1 MKRKNIDRRKI
12 DSLTREEQ
20 IYQLERDW
28 SENPRWKD
36 VTRPYSA
43 KEVVD
48 LRGQVNVEYTLAK
61 NGAEKFWDLLQK
73 DEPVSALGAVTGN
86 QAIQQVQAGMKSI
99 YCSGWQVAADNNT
112 SDTMY
117 PDQSLYPVHSVPKLV
132 ERINNALL
140 RTSEIHWLKG
150 DDGIDWVVP
159 IVADAEAGFGGNLNA
174 YELMKL
180 MIQAG
185 AGVVHFEDQLSSVKK
200 CGHMGGKVVV
210 PSQEFVNKLVS
221 ARLCADVM
229 GVPTVIIARTDAN
242 AAKLITSDVDERDK
256 HFIKDTERSPEGFYE
271 LNNGIQLA
279 TSRGITYAPYSDVLW
294 CETGKPNTEEAEY
307 FAKGVHSK
315 YPNQFLS
322 YNCSPSFN
330 WSKNLIHLEIA
341 GFRDTLFKMG
351 YKYQFITLAG
361 WHALNMSMWQLSK
374 EYLEHGMAGYSK
386 FQDKEFEKAKDGFRA
401 AKHQEF
407 VGAGYFDRIQE
418 TVMSG
423 NLSTTAMND
432 STEEEQF

>member
-1 MKRKNIDRRKI
+1 MNKR
-12 DSLTREEQ
+12 EQ
-20 IYQLERDW
+20 IYQLEKDW
-28 SENPRWKD
+28 NENPRWEE

-43 KEVVD
+43 KDVVD
-48 LRGQVNVEYTLAK
+48 LRGQVNVEHTLAK
-61 NGAEKFWDLLQK
+61 NGANKFWDLLQK
-73 DEPVSALGAVTGN
+73 DEPICALGAVTGN

-117 PDQSLYPVHSVPKLV
+117 PDQSLYPIHSVPKLV

-140 RTSEIHWLKG
+140 RTSEIHWMK
-150 DDGIDWVVP
+150 DDNEIDWVVP
-159 IVADAEAGFGGNLNA
+159 IIADAEAGFGGNLNA

-200 CGHMGGKVVV
+200 CGHMGGKVIV
-210 PSQEFVNKLVS
+210 PSQEFVNKLIS
-221 ARLCADVM
+221 ARLCSDVM

-242 AAKLITSDVDERDK
+242 AAKLITSDVDDRDK
-256 HFIKDTERSPEGFYE
+256 PFIKNTERSPEGFYE
-271 LNNGIQLA
+271 LDNGIELA
-279 TSRGITYAPYSDVLW
+279 TSRGVTYAPYADVLW
-294 CETGKPNTEEAEY
+294 CETGKPNIKEAGH
-307 FAKGVHSK
+307 FAKGVK
-315 YPNQFLS
+315 NIYPNQFLS

-330 WSKNLIHLEIA
+330 WSKNLDTNEMLQ
-341 GFRDTLFKMG
+341 FRDTLYNFG

-361 WHALNMSMWQLSK
+361 WHALNMSMWELSK
-374 EYLEHGMAGYSK
+374 AYLESGMLGYSK
-386 FQDKEFEKAKDGFRA
+386 LQDKEFETATEGFRA

-407 VGAGYFDRIQE
+407 VGAGYFDKIQE
-418 TVMSG
+418 TIMGG

>member
-1 MKRKNIDRRKI
+1 MNKR
-12 DSLTREEQ
+12 EQ
-20 IYQLERDW
+20 IYQLEKDW
-28 SENPRWKD
+28 NENPRWEE

-43 KEVVD
+43 KDVVD
-48 LRGQVNVEYTLAK
+48 LRGQVYVEHTLAK
-61 NGAEKFWDLLQK
+61 NGANKFWDLLQK

-117 PDQSLYPVHSVPKLV
+117 PDQSLYPIHSVPKLV

-140 RTSEIHWLKG
+140 RTSEIHWMK
-150 DDGIDWVVP
+150 DDNEIDWVVP
-159 IVADAEAGFGGNLNA
+159 IIADAEAGFGGNLNA

-200 CGHMGGKVVV
+200 CGHMGGKVIV
-210 PSQEFVNKLVS
+210 PSQEFVNKLIS
-221 ARLCADVM
+221 ARLCSDVM

-242 AAKLITSDVDERDK
+242 AAKLITSDVDDRDK
-256 HFIKDTERSPEGFYE
+256 PFIKNTERSPEGFYE
-271 LNNGIQLA
+271 LDNGIELA
-279 TSRGITYAPYSDVLW
+279 TSRGVTYAPYADVLW
-294 CETGKPNTEEAEY
+294 CETGKPNVKEAGH
-307 FAKGVHSK
+307 FAKGVK
-315 YPNQFLS
+315 NIYPNQFLS

-330 WSKNLIHLEIA
+330 WSKNLDANEMLQ
-341 GFRDTLFKMG
+341 FRDTLYNFG

-361 WHALNMSMWQLSK
+361 WHALNMSMWELSK
-374 EYLEHGMAGYSK
+374 AYLESGMLGYSK
-386 FQDKEFEKAKDGFRA
+386 LQDKEFATAEEGFRA

-407 VGAGYFDRIQE
+407 VGAGYFDKIQE
-418 TVMSG
+418 TIMGG

>member
-1 MKRKNIDRRKI
+1 MNKR
-12 DSLTREEQ
+12 EQ
-20 IYQLERDW
+20 IYQLEKDW
-28 SENPRWKD
+28 NENPRWEE

-43 KEVVD
+43 KDVVD
-48 LRGQVNVEYTLAK
+48 LRGQVNVEHTLAK
-61 NGAEKFWDLLQK
+61 NGANKFWELLQK
-73 DEPVSALGAVTGN
+73 DEPICALGAVTGN

-117 PDQSLYPVHSVPKLV
+117 PDQSLYPIHSVPKLV

-140 RTSEIHWLKG
+140 RTSEIHWMK
-150 DDGIDWVVP
+150 DDNKIDWVVP
-159 IVADAEAGFGGNLNA
+159 IIADAEAGFGGNLNA

-200 CGHMGGKVVV
+200 CGHMGGKVIV
-210 PSQEFVNKLVS
+210 PSQEFVNKLIS
-221 ARLCADVM
+221 ARLCSDVM

-242 AAKLITSDVDERDK
+242 AAKLITSDVDDRDK
-256 HFIKDTERSPEGFYE
+256 PFIKNTERSPEGFYE
-271 LNNGIQLA
+271 LDNGIELA
-279 TSRGITYAPYSDVLW
+279 TSRGVTYAPYADVLW
-294 CETGKPNTEEAEY
+294 CETGKPNIKEAGH
-307 FAKGVHSK
+307 FAKGVK
-315 YPNQFLS
+315 NIYPNQFLS

-330 WSKNLIHLEIA
+330 WSKNLDANEMLQ
-341 GFRDTLFKMG
+341 FRDTLYNFG

-361 WHALNMSMWQLSK
+361 WHALNMSMWELSK
-374 EYLEHGMAGYSK
+374 AYLDSGMLGYSQL
-386 FQDKEFEKAKDGFRA
+386 QDKEFATATEGFRA

-418 TVMSG
+418 TIMGG

>member
-1 MKRKNIDRRKI
+1 MNKR
-12 DSLTREEQ
+12 EQ
-20 IYQLERDW
+20 IYQLEKDW
-28 SENPRWKD
+28 NENPRWEE

-43 KEVVD
+43 KDVVD
-48 LRGQVNVEYTLAK
+48 LRGQVNVEHTLAK
-61 NGAEKFWDLLQK
+61 NGANKFWELLQK
-73 DEPVSALGAVTGN
+73 DEPICALGAVTGN

-117 PDQSLYPVHSVPKLV
+117 PDQSLYPIHSVPKLV

-140 RTSEIHWLKG
+140 RTSEIHWMK
-150 DDGIDWVVP
+150 DDNEIDWVVP
-159 IVADAEAGFGGNLNA
+159 IIADAEAGFGGNLNA

-200 CGHMGGKVVV
+200 CGHMGGKVIV
-210 PSQEFVNKLVS
+210 PSQEFVNKLIS
-221 ARLCADVM
+221 ARLCSDVM

-242 AAKLITSDVDERDK
+242 AAKLITSDVDDRDK
-256 HFIKDTERSPEGFYE
+256 PFIKNTERSPEGFYE
-271 LNNGIQLA
+271 LDNGIELA
-279 TSRGITYAPYSDVLW
+279 TSRGVTYAPYADVLW
-294 CETGKPNTEEAEY
+294 CETGKPNIKEAGH
-307 FAKGVHSK
+307 FAKGVK
-315 YPNQFLS
+315 NIYPNQFLS

-330 WSKNLIHLEIA
+330 WSQNLDANEMLQ
-341 GFRDTLFKMG
+341 FRNTLYNFG

-361 WHALNMSMWQLSK
+361 WHALNMSMWELSK
-374 EYLEHGMAGYSK
+374 AYLDSGMLGYSK
-386 FQDKEFEKAKDGFRA
+386 LQDKEFATATDGFRA

-418 TVMSG
+418 TIMGG

>member
-1 MKRKNIDRRKI
+1 MNKR
-12 DSLTREEQ
+12 EQ
-20 IYQLERDW
+20 IYQLEKDW
-28 SENPRWKD
+28 NENPRWEE

-43 KEVVD
+43 KDVVD
-48 LRGQVNVEYTLAK
+48 LRGQVNVEHTLAK
-61 NGAEKFWDLLQK
+61 NGAEKFWNLLQK
-73 DEPVSALGAVTGN
+73 DEPICALGAVTGN

-117 PDQSLYPVHSVPKLV
+117 PDQSLYPIHSVPKLV

-140 RTSEIHWLKG
+140 RTSEIHWMK
-150 DDGIDWVVP
+150 DDNEIDWVVP
-159 IVADAEAGFGGNLNA
+159 IIADAEAGFGGNLNA

-200 CGHMGGKVVV
+200 CGHMGGKVIV
-210 PSQEFVNKLVS
+210 PSQEFVNKLIS
-221 ARLCADVM
+221 ARLCSDVM

-242 AAKLITSDVDERDK
+242 AAKLITSDVDDRDK
-256 HFIKDTERSPEGFYE
+256 PFIKNTERSPEGFYE
-271 LNNGIQLA
+271 LDNGIELA
-279 TSRGITYAPYSDVLW
+279 TSRGVTYAPYADVLW
-294 CETGKPNTEEAEY
+294 CETGKPNVKEAGH
-307 FAKGVHSK
+307 FAKGVK
-315 YPNQFLS
+315 NIYPNQFLS

-330 WSKNLIHLEIA
+330 WSKNLDSNEMLQ
-341 GFRDTLFKMG
+341 FRNTLYNFG

-361 WHALNMSMWQLSK
+361 WHALNMSMGELSK
-374 EYLEHGMAGYSK
+374 AYLDSGMLGYSK
-386 FQDKEFEKAKDGFRA
+386 LQDKEFATAEEGFRA

-407 VGAGYFDRIQE
+407 VGAGYFDKIQE
-418 TVMSG
+418 TIMGG

>member
-1 MKRKNIDRRKI
+1 MNKR
-12 DSLTREEQ
+12 EQ
-20 IYQLERDW
+20 IYQLEKDW
-28 SENPRWKD
+28 NENPRWEE

-43 KEVVD
+43 KDVVD
-48 LRGQVNVEYTLAK
+48 LRGQVNVEHTLAK

-73 DEPVSALGAVTGN
+73 DEPICALGAVTGN

-117 PDQSLYPVHSVPKLV
+117 PDQSLYPIHSVPKLV

-140 RTSEIHWLKG
+140 RTSEIHWMK
-150 DDGIDWVVP
+150 DDNEIDWVVP
-159 IVADAEAGFGGNLNA
+159 IIADAEAGFGGNLNA

-200 CGHMGGKVVV
+200 CGHMGGKVIV
-210 PSQEFVNKLVS
+210 PSQEFVNKLIS
-221 ARLCADVM
+221 ARLCSDVM

-242 AAKLITSDVDERDK
+242 AAKLITSDVDDRDK
-256 HFIKDTERSPEGFYE
+256 PFIKNTERSPEGFYE
-271 LNNGIQLA
+271 LDNGIELA
-279 TSRGITYAPYSDVLW
+279 TSRGVTYAPYADVLW
-294 CETGKPNTEEAEY
+294 CETGKPNIKEAGH
-307 FAKGVHSK
+307 FAKGVK
-315 YPNQFLS
+315 NIYPNQFLS

-330 WSKNLIHLEIA
+330 WSKNLDANEMLQ
-341 GFRDTLFKMG
+341 FRDTLYNFG

-361 WHALNMSMWQLSK
+361 WHALNMSMWELSK
-374 EYLEHGMAGYSK
+374 AYLDSGMLGYSK
-386 FQDKEFEKAKDGFRA
+386 LQDKEFATATEGFRA

-418 TVMSG
+418 TIMGG

>member
-1 MKRKNIDRRKI
+1 MNKR
-12 DSLTREEQ
+12 EQ
-20 IYQLERDW
+20 IYQLEKDW
-28 SENPRWKD
+28 NENPRWEE

-43 KEVVD
+43 KDVVD
-48 LRGQVNVEYTLAK
+48 LRGQVNVEHTLAK
-61 NGAEKFWDLLQK
+61 NGANKFWELLQK
-73 DEPVSALGAVTGN
+73 DEPICALGAVTGN

-117 PDQSLYPVHSVPKLV
+117 PDQSLYPIHSVPKLV

-140 RTSEIHWLKG
+140 RTSEIHWMK
-150 DDGIDWVVP
+150 DDNEIDWVVP
-159 IVADAEAGFGGNLNA
+159 IIADAEAGFGGNLNA

-200 CGHMGGKVVV
+200 CGHMGGKVIV
-210 PSQEFVNKLVS
+210 PSQEFVNKLIS
-221 ARLCADVM
+221 ARLCSDVM

-242 AAKLITSDVDERDK
+242 AAKLITSDVDDRDK
-256 HFIKDTERSPEGFYE
+256 PFIKNTERSPEGFYE
-271 LNNGIQLA
+271 LDNGIELA
-279 TSRGITYAPYSDVLW
+279 TSRGVTYAPYADVLW
-294 CETGKPNTEEAEY
+294 CETGKPNIKEAGH
-307 FAKGVHSK
+307 FAKGVK
-315 YPNQFLS
+315 NIYPNQFLS

-330 WSKNLIHLEIA
+330 WSKNLDANEMLQ
-341 GFRDTLFKMG
+341 FRDTLYNFG

-361 WHALNMSMWQLSK
+361 WHALNMSMWELSK
-374 EYLEHGMAGYSK
+374 AYLESGMLGYSK
-386 FQDKEFEKAKDGFRA
+386 LQDKEFETATEGFRA

-407 VGAGYFDRIQE
+407 VGAGYFDKIQE
-418 TVMSG
+418 TIMGG

>member
-1 MKRKNIDRRKI
+1 MNKR
-12 DSLTREEQ
+12 EQ
-20 IYQLERDW
+20 IYQLEKDW
-28 SENPRWKD
+28 NENPRWEE

-43 KEVVD
+43 KDVVD
-48 LRGQVNVEYTLAK
+48 LRGQVNVEHTLAK
-61 NGAEKFWDLLQK
+61 NGANKFWELLQK
-73 DEPVSALGAVTGN
+73 DEPICALGAVTGN

-117 PDQSLYPVHSVPKLV
+117 PDQSLYPIHSVPKLV

-140 RTSEIHWLKG
+140 RTSEIHWMK
-150 DDGIDWVVP
+150 DDNEIDWVVP
-159 IVADAEAGFGGNLNA
+159 IIADAEAGFGGNLNA

-200 CGHMGGKVVV
+200 CGHMGGKVIV

-221 ARLCADVM
+221 ARLCSDVL
-229 GVPTVIIARTDAN
+229 GVPTVIITRTDAN
-242 AAKLITSDVDERDK
+242 AAKLITSDVDDRDK
-256 HFIKDTERSPEGFYE
+256 PFIKNTERSPEGFYE
-271 LNNGIQLA
+271 LDNGIELA
-279 TSRGITYAPYSDVLW
+279 TSRGVTYAPYADVLW
-294 CETGKPNTEEAEY
+294 CETGKPNVKEAGH
-307 FAKGVHSK
+307 FAKGVK
-315 YPNQFLS
+315 NIYPNQFLS

-330 WSKNLIHLEIA
+330 WSKNLDANEMLQ
-341 GFRDTLFKMG
+341 FRDTLYNFG

-361 WHALNMSMWQLSK
+361 WHALNMSMWELSK
-374 EYLEHGMAGYSK
+374 AYLESGMLGYSK
-386 FQDKEFEKAKDGFRA
+386 LQDKEFETATEGFRA

-407 VGAGYFDRIQE
+407 VGAGYFDKIQE
-418 TVMSG
+418 TIMGG

-432 STEEEQF
+432 STEE

>member
-1 MKRKNIDRRKI
+1 MNRR
-12 DSLTREEQ
+12 DQT
-20 IYQLERDW
+20 YQLEKDW
-28 SENPRWKD
+28 NENTRWKN

-43 KEVVD
+43 KDVVD
-48 LRGQVNVEYTLAK
+48 LRGRVNIEYTLAK

-117 PDQSLYPVHSVPKLV
+117 PDQSLYPMHSVPKLV

-140 RTSEIHWLKG
+140 RTSEIHWMKG
-150 DDGIDWVVP
+150 DDEIDWVVP

-185 AGVVHFEDQLSSVKK
+185 AGVVHYEDQLSSVKK

-210 PSQEFVNKLVS
+210 PSQEFVNKLIS

-229 GVPTVIIARTDAN
+229 GVSTVIIARTDSN
-242 AAKLITSDVDERDK
+242 AAKLITSDVDNDDID
-256 HFIKDTERSPEGFYE
+256 FIKNNVRSPEGFYE
-271 LNNGIQLA
+271 LNNGIKLA
-279 TSRGITYAPYSDVLW
+279 TSRGITYSPYSDMLW
-294 CETGKPNTEEAEY
+294 CETSKPNLVEAQK
-307 FAKGVHSK
+307 FADGVHEK
-315 YPNQFLS
+315 YPNQLLS

-330 WSKNLIHLEIA
+330 WSQNLSVDDMKT
-341 GFRDTLFKMG
+341 FREKLFKMG

-361 WHALNMSMWQLSK
+361 WHALNMSMFSLSK
-374 EYLEHGMAGYSK
+374 QYLESGMYGYSQL
-386 FQDKEFEKAKDGFRA
+386 QDKEFETAKDGFRA

-407 VGAGYFDRIQE
+407 VGAGYFDKIQE
-418 TVMSG
+418 TIMG
-423 NLSTTAMND
+423 GELSTTAMND

>member
-1 MKRKNIDRRKI
+1 MSKK
-12 DSLTREEQ
+12 EQ
-20 IYQLERDW
+20 IYQLEKDW
-28 SENPRWKD
+28 NENPRWEE

-43 KEVVD
+43 KDVVD

-61 NGAEKFWDLLQK
+61 NGANKFWDLLQK
-73 DEPVSALGAVTGN
+73 DEPICALGAVTGN

-117 PDQSLYPVHSVPKLV
+117 PDQSLYPIHSVPKLV

-140 RTSEIHWLKG
+140 RTSEIHWMK
-150 DDGIDWVVP
+150 DDNEIDWVVP
-159 IVADAEAGFGGNLNA
+159 IIADAEAGFGGNLNA

-200 CGHMGGKVVV
+200 CGHMGGKVIV
-210 PSQEFVNKLVS
+210 PSQEFVNKLIS
-221 ARLCADVM
+221 ARLCSDVM

-242 AAKLITSDVDERDK
+242 AAKLITSDVDDRDK
-256 HFIKDTERSPEGFYE
+256 PFIKNTERSPEGFYE
-271 LNNGIQLA
+271 LDNGIELA
-279 TSRGITYAPYSDVLW
+279 TSRGVTYAPYADVLW
-294 CETGKPNTEEAEY
+294 CETGKPNIKEAGH
-307 FAKGVHSK
+307 FAKGVK
-315 YPNQFLS
+315 NIYPNQFLS

-330 WSKNLIHLEIA
+330 WSKNLDSNEMLQ
-341 GFRDTLFKMG
+341 FRNTLYNFG

-361 WHALNMSMWQLSK
+361 WHALNMSMWELSK
-374 EYLEHGMAGYSK
+374 AYLESGMLGYSK
-386 FQDKEFEKAKDGFRA
+386 LQDKEFATAEEGFRA

-418 TVMSG
+418 TIMGG

>member
-1 MKRKNIDRRKI
+1 MNKR
-12 DSLTREEQ
+12 EQ
-20 IYQLERDW
+20 IYQLEKDW
-28 SENPRWKD
+28 NENPRWEE

-43 KEVVD
+43 KDVVD
-48 LRGQVNVEYTLAK
+48 LRGQVNVEHTLAK
-61 NGAEKFWDLLQK
+61 NGANKFWELLQK
-73 DEPVSALGAVTGN
+73 DEPICALGAVTGN

-117 PDQSLYPVHSVPKLV
+117 PDQSLYPIHSVPKLV

-140 RTSEIHWLKG
+140 RTSEIHWMK
-150 DDGIDWVVP
+150 DDNEIDWVVP
-159 IVADAEAGFGGNLNA
+159 IIADAEAGFGGNLNA

-200 CGHMGGKVVV
+200 CGHMGGKVIV
-210 PSQEFVNKLVS
+210 PSQEFVNKLIS
-221 ARLCADVM
+221 ARLCSDVM

-242 AAKLITSDVDERDK
+242 AAKLITSDVDDRDK
-256 HFIKDTERSPEGFYE
+256 PFIKNTERSPEGFYE
-271 LNNGIQLA
+271 LDNGIELA
-279 TSRGITYAPYSDVLW
+279 TSRGVTYAPYADVLW
-294 CETGKPNTEEAEY
+294 CETGKPNIKEAGH
-307 FAKGVHSK
+307 FAKGVK
-315 YPNQFLS
+315 NIYPNQFLS

-330 WSKNLIHLEIA
+330 WSKNLDSNEMLQ
-341 GFRDTLFKMG
+341 FRNTLYNFG

-361 WHALNMSMWQLSK
+361 WHALNMSMWELSK
-374 EYLEHGMAGYSK
+374 AYLDSGMLGYSK
-386 FQDKEFEKAKDGFRA
+386 LQDKEFATATDGFRA

-418 TVMSG
+418 TIMGG